1 MLGYITGYCQFSGA
15 WLLSLLLLLLNIREK
30 RSRRSLTEDD
40 PTSSISF
47 PDWER
52 AEFINKIVKQLWPSL
67 NQFVRKTILSKAKL
81 GVDGVSLGEVP
92 PRITGIKVYDT
103 NVNRKE
109 IIMDVE
115 IVYAGDSEI
124 VFNVKGV
131 PAKVSE
137 LGLRGMVRVVLKP
150 LTSELPLF
158 GSVQLCCLRPPEIHY
173 SLGGVAGALE
183 IPGLSTL
190 ANNIINQKITDLLVF
205 PNKLTLSVAKLNNK
219 VSEMP
224 TVAGLLRVEVRQG
237 RNIPRLDWLRKSD
250 PYVVMKVGPHTWRG
264 KTINKTTS
272 PVWGEDNVRHFP
284 LEVVEGQELVLE
296 VYDKDPGEDDFIGG
310 VRIPTDTV
318 VERGSIEVSVLVYSP
333 LTISSL
339 SPTGSRSWVR
349 REAEASWRS
358 ASAGRRSWRRA
369 EILRS
374 RVMRGRQLSS
384 ISTLTV

>member
-115 IVYAGDSEI
+115 VVYAGDSEI

-190 ANNIINQKITDLLVF
+190 AVGGEGQQ
-205 PNKLTLSVAKLNNK
+205 LSV
-219 VSEMP
+219 
-224 TVAGLLRVEVRQG
+224 
-237 RNIPRLDWLRKSD
+237 
-250 PYVVMKVGPHTWRG
+250 
-264 KTINKTTS
+264 
-272 PVWGEDNVRHFP
+272 
-284 LEVVEGQELVLE
+284 
-296 VYDKDPGEDDFIGG
+296 
-310 VRIPTDTV
+310 
-318 VERGSIEVSVLVYSP
+318 
-333 LTISSL
+333 
-339 SPTGSRSWVR
+339 
-349 REAEASWRS
+349 
-358 ASAGRRSWRRA
+358 
-369 EILRS
+369 
-374 RVMRGRQLSS
+374 
-384 ISTLTV
+384 

>member
-1 MLGYITGYCQFSGA
+1 MELA
-15 WLLSLLLLLLNIREK
+15 
-30 RSRRSLTEDD
+30 
-40 PTSSISF
+40 
-47 PDWER
+47 
-52 AEFINKIVKQLWPSL
+52 
-67 NQFVRKTILSKAKL
+67 
-81 GVDGVSLGEVP
+81 VDGVSLGEVP

-124 VFNVKGV
+124 VFNVKGI
-131 PAKVSE
+131 PAKVSD
-137 LGLRGMVRVVLKP
+137 LGLRGMVRIVLKP

-158 GSVQLCCLRPPEIHY
+158 GSVQLYCLRPPEIHY

-190 ANNIINQKITDLLVF
+190 AYNVINKKITDLLVF
-205 PNKLTLSVAKLNNK
+205 PNKLSMSVVKLNNK

-237 RNIPRLDWLRKSD
+237 RNLPRLDLSLLGRGKSD
-250 PYVVMKVGPHTWRG
+250 PYVVMKVGHHTWRG
-264 KTINKTTS
+264 KTIANTTK
-272 PVWGEDNVRHFP
+272 PVWGEASVGHFP

-296 VYDKDPGEDDFIGG
+296 VYDEDPGEDDFIGG

-318 VERGSIEVSVLVYSP
+318 VERGSIEVSVSPLSSP

-339 SPTGSRSWVR
+339 SPTGSRSWPGR
-349 REAEASWRS
+349 GTGASWRS
-358 ASAGRRSWRRA
+358 ASAGRRSRRRG

-374 RVMRGRQLSS
+374 RVMRGQQLSS